1 MYWSMFLS
9 THTLREV
16 VIGVVALFTYSSS
29 LLLSIQNLD
38 ELWCKAGFVANDL
51 SVRAGIGRL
60 WRSGR
65 RSLCY
70 LNRLFTKPLFP

>member
-9 THTLREV
+9 THTLREI
-16 VIGVVALFTYSSS
+16 VIGVVPLFTYSSS

-38 ELWCKAGFVANDL
+38 ELWFRAGFVASDL
-51 SVRAGIGRL
+51 PVRKGIGKL
-60 WRSGR
+60 WRLGG

-70 LNRLFTKPLFP
+70 LNRPFT